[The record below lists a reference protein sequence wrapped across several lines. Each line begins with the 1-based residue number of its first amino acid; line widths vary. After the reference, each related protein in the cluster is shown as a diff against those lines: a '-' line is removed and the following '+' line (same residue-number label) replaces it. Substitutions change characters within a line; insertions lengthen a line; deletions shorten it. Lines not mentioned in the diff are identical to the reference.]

1 MSQSVSVDRNQRQLR
16 VLQRRPKCPDSG
28 IITLIGIH
36 IDYQTHI
43 STFLISCILSTS
55 LVFFSYTKIYTLKS
69 ACAASIINLAWG
81 CSTHTH
87 THTHTHTLFYTISIK
102 HLTSTGRVHTH
113 TRRQTTTL
121 PNLFP
126 KSAGGAQPDF
136 CGVKP
141 ASNAVPLI

>member
-43 STFLISCILSTS
+43 STFLLSCILSTS

-87 THTHTHTLFYTISIK
+87 THTHTHSVLYNIYK
-102 HLTSTGRVHTH
+102 TSHQHRQSTHTH
-113 TRRQTTTL
+113 THTQANNHTAKSIPKVRRR
-121 PNLFP
+121 
-126 KSAGGAQPDF
+126 SAA
-136 CGVKP
+136 
-141 ASNAVPLI
+141 